1 MGSAHRLGGT
11 PMLQACGIG
20 LIVSNE
26 AEFVGLL
33 GKEVEGAEGDLAPR
47 SKSIALGRR

>member
-1 MGSAHRLGGT
+1 
-11 PMLQACGIG
+11 MLQACGIG